1 MIKGGRRVEKGGG
14 GSFINRQSHL
24 GTKHFV
30 KEVYN
35 RARVLLFVKNRTKF
49 SKLATV
55 ITVSKM

>member
-1 MIKGGRRVEKGGG
+1 MIKGGRRIEKGR